1 MKESTK
7 TFLMGIAA
15 VALIIFTCS
24 SAGEALDKEHDAH
37 QAKMQ
42 QHQAKYK

>member
-7 TFLMGIAA
+7 TFLMGVAA
-15 VALIIFTCS
+15 IALIVFTCI

-37 QAKMQ
+37 QAKMH